1 MSADS
6 PDKDMRSL
14 LQAVEADATRTS
26 PNRDRIRQSVLATF
40 DEAMGSS
47 TEEDE
52 PPNLIVINPSVDE
65 RRTWMPPTRVIGWMA
80 TAAAILVVLV
90 VLSEGRQRLET
101 TDPANTETVGEQR
114 LAVDGSELPA
124 RLLSGPQTTDRI
136 AGGLSF
142 EAPEGLAVIAEDDGQ
157 VVLTVADDSGA
168 ESGLLVIVEAEP
180 SDWET
185 ELGAL
190 EMAGDVSIKEVAA
203 MVGGQQTTRRDVT
216 VTDQAASAR
225 ACSVGEPCV
234 RLDGWPATGPAALWA
249 GADNRIVE
257 VGRTDDAVVMAIE
270 TSQRFTG
277 PLSRLA
283 AEVVN
288 TATLSAD

>member
-6 PDKDMRSL
+6 PDKDLRAL

-26 PNRDRIRQSVLATF
+26 PNRDRIKQSVLATF
-40 DEAMGSS
+40 DETVGSS

-52 PPNLIVINPSVDE
+52 PPNLIELNPSVDE
-65 RRTWMPPTRVIGWMA
+65 RRTWMPRTRVIGWMA
-80 TAAAILVVLV
+80 TAAAILLVLV
-90 VLSEGRQRLET
+90 VLSEGRERFDAS
-101 TDPANTETVGEQR
+101 DPANTETVGEQR
-114 LAVDGSELPA
+114 LAVEGSELPA
-124 RLLSGPQTTDRI
+124 RLLPGPQTTDRI

-157 VVLTVADDSGA
+157 IVLTVADDPGDN
-168 ESGLLVIVEAEP
+168 SGLLVIVETEP

-185 ELGAL
+185 ELAAL
-190 EMAGDVSIKEVAA
+190 QTAGDVGIKEVAA
-203 MVGGQQTTRRDVT
+203 TVGGQPTIRRDVT
-216 VTDQAASAR
+216 VTDQAVSAR
-225 ACSVGEPCV
+225 ACTIGEPCL
-234 RLDGWPATGPAALWA
+234 RLDGWPDTGPAALWA

-257 VGRTDDAVVMAIE
+257 IGRTDDAVVLAIE

-288 TATLSAD
+288 TATLSAE

>member
-6 PDKDMRSL
+6 PDKDLRAL

-26 PNRDRIRQSVLATF
+26 PNRDRIKQSVLATF
-40 DEAMGSS
+40 DEAVGSS
-47 TEEDE
+47 VEEDE
-52 PPNLIVINPSVDE
+52 PPNLIELNPSVDE
-65 RRTWMPPTRVIGWMA
+65 RRTWMPRTRVIGWMA
-80 TAAAILVVLV
+80 TAAAILLVLV
-90 VLSEGRQRLET
+90 VVSEGRERLDT
-101 TDPANTETVGEQR
+101 SDPANTETVGEQR

-124 RLLSGPQTTDRI
+124 RLLPGPQTTDRI

-142 EAPEGLAVIAEDDGQ
+142 EAPEGLAVITEDDGQ
-157 VVLTVADDSGA
+157 IVLTVADDPGDN
-168 ESGLLVIVEAEP
+168 SGLLVIVETEP

-185 ELGAL
+185 ELEAL
-190 EMAGDVSIKEVAA
+190 QTAGDVSIKEVAA
-203 MVGGQQTTRRDVT
+203 TVGGQPTIRRDVT

-225 ACSVGEPCV
+225 ACTVGEPCL
-234 RLDGWPATGPAALWA
+234 RLDGWPDTGPAALWA

-257 VGRTDDAVVMAIE
+257 IGRTDDAVVLAIE

-288 TATLSAD
+288 TATLSAE